1 MTVPIPILPYVPQ
14 QTTAV
19 SVEVQPLD
27 ADHRM
32 HAMPLHAHTFFELL
46 FFTRGSGVHQV
57 GGSHHPV
64 TAGTTFVVAPGVTH
78 DARALQ
84 GAEGWVVLF
93 LPDSVNAR
101 LASGL
106 NPPGSAP
113 SDLLLDVFR
122 QPTLQMTRPITM
134 DDAVFDRSIQLIET
148 MAQELADKPLGYE
161 VAVRSALQL
170 LLVHLARCTPGVAP
184 TQFDAA
190 QPDRKRALVHR
201 VFEDIDRHFPEAGGL
216 DAASRRLG
224 LNAGYLTTQMRKL
237 TGKTYGDWLI
247 ERRMIEGRRL
257 LVGSGL
263 PAAWRRATRTAEPAD

>member
-1 MTVPIPILPYVPQ
+1 MPRDDSDVTVPIPILPYVPQ

-170 LLVHLARCTPGVAP
+170 LLCTWHGVRQGWRQRSLTPPSPTASARWCTGCL
-184 TQFDAA
+184 
-190 QPDRKRALVHR
+190 K
-201 VFEDIDRHFPEAGGL
+201 I
-216 DAASRRLG
+216 
-224 LNAGYLTTQMRKL
+224 L
-237 TGKTYGDWLI
+237 TGTSRKP
-247 ERRMIEGRRL
+247 
-257 LVGSGL
+257 VGWTRQA
-263 PAAWRRATRTAEPAD
+263 AAWD